1 MYMRNYLYFV
11 GVSFAGGIRRGDSSG
26 RGQNAGGLLAAVAR
40 SKAALSRQKAIWQN
54 AFIR

>member
-1 MYMRNYLYFV
+1 V

-40 SKAALSRQKAIWQN
+40 SKAALSRQKARPDPRSSYE
-54 AFIR
+54 AF

>member
-1 MYMRNYLYFV
+1 MRNYLYFV